1 MTLETIKTE
10 TLKLRRM
17 ELLELVQFVVEAL
30 KKQEQVSGEGELSP
44 EWQAEVLSRQA
55 EIRNGKAELY
65 SYKEVQEELNKEF
78 GFEITIP

>member
-30 KKQEQVSGEGELSP
+30 KKQEQISGEDELSP
-44 EWQAEVLSRQA
+44 EWKAEILSRQE

-78 GFEITIP
+78 GFDITIP